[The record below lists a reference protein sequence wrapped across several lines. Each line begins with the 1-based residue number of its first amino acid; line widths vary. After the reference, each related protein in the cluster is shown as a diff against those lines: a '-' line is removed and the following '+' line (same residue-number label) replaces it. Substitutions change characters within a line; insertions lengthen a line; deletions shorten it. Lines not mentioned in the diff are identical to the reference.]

1 MLNVIKKTILISS
14 TLLLVGCAKGKDFY
28 EKAVDDLKTRLVNP
42 DSMKVIAS
50 DGYELDYVYY
60 IRINIEAVNTDNQ
73 AKRGTYYYHSEGQQ
87 VIFDGEN
94 DRLYFVASLSS
105 ESHHYT
111 YK

>member
-1 MLNVIKKTILISS
+1 MLNVAKKAFVLSS
-14 TLLLVGCAKGKDFY
+14 LVFMCGCAKGKDYY
-28 EKAVDDLKTRLVNP
+28 ELAVDDLKTRLVNP
-42 DSMKVIAS
+42 ESLKVIAA
-50 DGYELDYVYY
+50 DGYELSDVFY
-60 IRINIEAVNTDNQ
+60 IKLNVEATNNESQT
-73 AKRGTYYYHSEGQQ
+73 KRGTYYYHSEGRH